1 MNMKHGS
8 CKIKRSSSDFSPP
21 FHNQCYR
28 VFHAANMHLKFETR
42 SIKKGNS
49 SIIEYLLRVKAIENS
64 LLSVGDVVSNKII
77 YIRFLMDYL
86 KIIIHLLWKCMR
98 QLKHF
103 LSMILR
109 LFSMFKSN
117 NLTNFDKNC
126 LWKLFQQIWLTQIIK
141 HVVCLI
147 KLQTPVAEDTCF
159 VAGGVVEDTCH
170 LVQDLLVNCMENI
183 GMLWWIVGIGLMI
196 ALHLPLL
203 SRKLQNF

>member
-1 MNMKHGS
+1 
-8 CKIKRSSSDFSPP
+8 
-21 FHNQCYR
+21 
-28 VFHAANMHLKFETR
+28 
-42 SIKKGNS
+42 
-49 SIIEYLLRVKAIENS
+49 
-64 LLSVGDVVSNKII
+64 
-77 YIRFLMDYL
+77 
-86 KIIIHLLWKCMR
+86 
-98 QLKHF
+98 
-103 LSMILR
+103 MILR

-183 GMLWWIVGIGLMI
+183 GML
-196 ALHLPLL
+196 
-203 SRKLQNF
+203 